1 MLRMQVYLPE
11 NLFVTLK
18 SRAAVEE
25 VSMSDLIR
33 KGLEKILSMEGKKI
47 DPMKEFIGKCKLKRK
62 VNGVVEINKY
72 YSKILK

>member
-33 KGLEKILSMEGKKI
+33 KGLEKILSMEGKKV

-72 YSKILK
+72 YQKF